1 MSKGFMILSLL
12 LMVLACTSDPQ
23 PFKMIREFP
32 AAENNKTDILDKKI
46 TNLFNNHLFMGYVVA
61 KDEYNILPIHL
72 GDSALFTGLAIAS
85 IDEFNPNP
93 VLDHIIEMGGLIER
107 HPIHPKISDPSS
119 RDQVIGMMYGLVV
132 RWNRKPE
139 EREKIAKAWKFH
151 YEYVEN
157 LKGKLYPKAGID
169 KSLNPSLYYLWLE
182 VGKYFGITE
191 KSGDRNLWLAGMMA
205 TAIDINVHKKAA
217 YPLHLSMLQIL
228 TAHEIG
234 KPIDNIY
241 RWRWCQESKNML
253 IPMIDW
259 YCERRK
265 AENFLANYVENEWD
279 YQHQR
284 AQQYESPDGNNN
296 KSSQLDFIILHRLS
310 THAIIK

>member
-1 MSKGFMILSLL
+1 
-12 LMVLACTSDPQ
+12 
-23 PFKMIREFP
+23 MIREFP
-32 AAENNKTDILDKKI
+32 NAESLDTEILDKKI
-46 TNLFNNHLFMGYVVA
+46 SNLLENHIFMGYVVA
-61 KDEYNILPIHL
+61 KDQFNILPKHL

-85 IDEFNPNP
+85 MDQFDVNP
-93 VLDHIIEMGGLIER
+93 VLDHIIGSGGLIER
-107 HPIHPKISDPSS
+107 HPLNPKLSDPSS

-182 VGKYFGITE
+182 VGKYFGVTE
-191 KSGDRNLWLAGMMA
+191 KSGDRNLWLVGLTT
-205 TAIDINVHKKAA
+205 TAIDTNVHKKAA
-217 YPLHLSMLQIL
+217 YPMHLSMVQIL

-234 KPIDNIY
+234 KPVDNVF

-265 AENFLANYVENEWD
+265 ADNFLANYVENEWD